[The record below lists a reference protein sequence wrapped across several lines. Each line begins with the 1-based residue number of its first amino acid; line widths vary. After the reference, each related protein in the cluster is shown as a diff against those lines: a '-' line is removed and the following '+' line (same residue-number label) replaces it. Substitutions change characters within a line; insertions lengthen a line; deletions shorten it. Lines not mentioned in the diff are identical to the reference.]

1 MATVVPD
8 RLNSSWLDEELRK
21 EKAVVAELRD
31 LVDKQQVML
40 ADQAQRIM
48 TLEDRLA
55 KLQTQLTRVA
65 NVEQATQH
73 TRNELVLRMSELR
86 QEVQKRQ
93 TEFLRNRQAER
104 EHDVRAVQ
112 EIEAELAR
120 FDALEQAMAV
130 RQAEDQRLNE
140 ALLRMQPPIDDL
152 DKRLGRAEETARQL
166 AGRIQ
171 HQEVTVGQLAL
182 GLDKVN
188 TATQEQQA
196 AMLLLQDT
204 QTKLGQGIAE
214 LQTMRQEIT
223 NQQDELLEQQRRA
236 DHRRAQ
242 AMTEWGR
249 KLEGYAHQLEGWTD
263 QLRFYGDQHE
273 KNRRVVREI
282 QELARDVSQQQDR
295 LRQLQRIAEEQLR
308 REIREWQSEN
318 DKRWAQES
326 KRRDASLEAQVTRE
340 EAQEDRLTQLEQN
353 RERDL
358 TQVGALD
365 ERQVSWHEATL
376 GELERLRAALL
387 HLTEVQL
394 NDTRKRYAE
403 LGGLL
408 GEKVES

>member
-1 MATVVPD
+1 MASVVPD
-8 RLNSSWLDEELRK
+8 GLNTSWLDEEFRK
-21 EKAVVAELRD
+21 EKVVISELRD

-40 ADQAQRIM
+40 ADQAQRIL

-55 KLQTQLTRVA
+55 KLQAQLVRVS
-65 NVEQATQH
+65 NVEEATQH
-73 TRNELVLRMSELR
+73 TRDELVVRMSELR
-86 QEVQKRQ
+86 QEMQKRQ

-104 EHDVRAVQ
+104 ERDVRAIQ
-112 EIEAELAR
+112 EVETELAR
-120 FDALEQAMAV
+120 FDALEQGMAV

-140 ALLRMQPPIDDL
+140 ALLRLQPPIDEL
-152 DKRLGRAEETARQL
+152 AKRLDRGEETARQL
-166 AGRIQ
+166 SGRIQ
-171 HQEVTVGQLAL
+171 HQEVTVGQLAM

-188 TATQEQQA
+188 TSTQEQKA

-204 QTKLGQGIAE
+204 QTKLGQQMAE

-236 DHRRAQ
+236 DHRRSQ

-249 KLEGYAHQLEGWTD
+249 KLEGYAHQLEGWAD

-273 KNRRVVREI
+273 KSRRVVREI

-295 LRQLQRIAEEQLR
+295 LRQLQRIAEEQIR

-318 DKRWAQES
+318 DKHWAQEAT
-326 KRRDASLEAQVTRE
+326 RREAIVKNQVDRE
-340 EAQEDRLTQLEQN
+340 EAQEDRLVRLEQN

-358 TQVGALD
+358 AQVAVVD
-365 ERQVSWHEATL
+365 ERLIDWHEATL
-376 GELERLRAALL
+376 SELERIRLALR
-387 HLTEVQL
+387 HLAELQAHDAQKQL
-394 NDTRKRYAE
+394 IE

-408 GEKVES
+408 GESKDQ